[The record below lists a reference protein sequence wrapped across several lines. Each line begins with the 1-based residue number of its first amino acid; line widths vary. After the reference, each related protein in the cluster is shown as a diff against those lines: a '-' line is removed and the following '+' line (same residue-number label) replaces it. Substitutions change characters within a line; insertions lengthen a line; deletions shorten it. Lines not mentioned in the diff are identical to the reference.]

1 MKKHTEF
8 PDSKSTTRLSIMVLS
23 NSKGSTLDKNLKK
36 LKTPCHKE
44 FIFIKMFIMCA
55 ECGIN

>member
-23 NSKGSTLDKNLKK
+23 NSKGSTLDKKK
-36 LKTPCHKE
+36 KKFKTPSQR
-44 FIFIKMFIMCA
+44 IYI
-55 ECGIN
+55 

>member
-23 NSKGSTLDKNLKK
+23 NSKGSTLDKNKNLKHR
-36 LKTPCHKE
+36 HKE
-44 FIFIKMFIMCA
+44 FIFNKMFIMCA

>member
-23 NSKGSTLDKNLKK
+23 NSKGSTLDKKK
-36 LKTPCHKE
+36 KK
-44 FIFIKMFIMCA
+44 I
-55 ECGIN
+55 